1 MFPRGASVNTTAALF
16 HTEALC
22 EPKPS
27 FLWDKCPDVRLLG
40 RAAVVWLCLDDH
52 SGCWVGKESGGG
64 GARGSWGPPGGVQL
78 SRREGMMAWVWVG
91 IVRRGE
97 PEA

>member
-1 MFPRGASVNTTAALF
+1 MFPRGASVNTTTAFF

-40 RAAVVWLCLDDH
+40 RAAVEWLCLDDH
-52 SGCWVGKESGGG
+52 SGCWVGKERG
-64 GARGSWGPPGGVQL
+64 GAVLEKAGGPREGCRCPGG
-78 SRREGMMAWVWVG
+78 
-91 IVRRGE
+91 RG
-97 PEA
+97 